1 MGEDMELIDN
11 KFMPKLEKVD
21 INKLYEIFNDNDL
34 KNDFDNLLDI
44 FYNTID
50 KHGDRIAII
59 DEDTTITYK
68 ELDEYSDRVALYL
81 DKKNSNFKD
90 YVIVKVHRDWKTV
103 AIIMGILKTKRAYV
117 PIQSDAGEERIK
129 SIMDMTGEQEMVESS
144 MEFPKAKKK
153 YPRNQVSG
161 EKCAYVIFTSG
172 STGKPKG
179 VRLPHI
185 SVAET
190 VQTMDRLFGLNEFDR
205 ILGVS
210 ELTFDLSVF
219 DLFGTLAAGASL
231 VIVKDNRN
239 LALLEERVSTN
250 NVTFINAVPSVVKML
265 LEYVENTG
273 ADFKGLQSVRNI
285 ILSGDVVP
293 HSLVIDILKD
303 IPFVNLYISGGPT
316 EICVWSNYY
325 LYEEGKSKLSYVP
338 YGCSIANKTMY
349 VMKDG
354 KLVDMEEGEIVSGG
368 AGLAIDYIKDT
379 ERTNKQFKNNKK
391 LGRLYYTG
399 DRGILTK
406 EGIIQICGR
415 MDNQVKINGFRV
427 ELEEIECILNG
438 MDEISQSISCV
449 KKEIEGD
456 DKLVTGIMLNQGKTI
471 EVNEIK
477 SRLRQHV
484 PEYAIPSEFI
494 FLEKLPLSANNKVD
508 RKAFTAM
515 VTKEVV

>member
-1 MGEDMELIDN
+1 
-11 KFMPKLEKVD
+11 
-21 INKLYEIFNDNDL
+21 
-34 KNDFDNLLDI
+34 
-44 FYNTID
+44 
-50 KHGDRIAII
+50 
-59 DEDTTITYK
+59 
-68 ELDEYSDRVALYL
+68 
-81 DKKNSNFKD
+81 
-90 YVIVKVHRDWKTV
+90 
-103 AIIMGILKTKRAYV
+103 
-117 PIQSDAGEERIK
+117 
-129 SIMDMTGEQEMVESS
+129 
-144 MEFPKAKKK
+144 
-153 YPRNQVSG
+153 
-161 EKCAYVIFTSG
+161 
-172 STGKPKG
+172 
-179 VRLPHI
+179 
-185 SVAET
+185 
-190 VQTMDRLFGLNEFDR
+190 
-205 ILGVS
+205 
-210 ELTFDLSVF
+210 
-219 DLFGTLAAGASL
+219 
-231 VIVKDNRN
+231 
-239 LALLEERVSTN
+239 
-250 NVTFINAVPSVVKML
+250 VVKML

-273 ADFKGLQSVRNI
+273 ADFDGLQSVRNI

-293 HSLVIDILKD
+293 HSLVVDILKD

-316 EICVWSNYY
+316 EICVWSNFY
-325 LYEEGKSKLSYVP
+325 LYEDGKSKLSYVP

-349 VMKDG
+349 IMKDG

-368 AGLAIDYIKDT
+368 AGLAIDYIKDS

-391 LGRLYYTG
+391 LGRLYFTG

-456 DKLVTGIMLNQGKTI
+456 DKLVAGIMLNQGKSI
-471 EVNEIK
+471 EVSEIK

-508 RKAFTAM
+508 RKSFTAM